1 MKVLLSVLYATS
13 TMNQA
18 NLIKRLIEEKG
29 YEAEYKS
36 TITLYDMK
44 DPEVHGVLW
53 FQLATV
59 PFLSDAVVP
68 YIMGTKPRAI
78 YVTVE
83 GIPTKA
89 TVIHSNIPRCSFIA
103 NSHFTADCLKRAGLR
118 VLDVVHHAVDPVAV
132 RQAKTMVD
140 HYRKQFD
147 EKYGDRVKFLYV
159 GRNDPRK
166 ALSKLSLAVDIL
178 NQEGVRDWVLLLHS
192 EESAKS
198 LFNKDNCD
206 FVGHFGT
213 LKYHEILAMMGAV
226 DYIIFPSV
234 SEGFGLP
241 VLEANAMGKPVLHC
255 WMPPLSEFS
264 SEEFN
269 FVWEYTDRQFVNQ
282 GNAQYWIFHDYPE
295 FIIAE
300 VMKDAIRIY
309 QQSKAEYDEYCEKAE
324 QHAKKWHY
332 KRVYPKLLRYINIM

>member
-44 DPEVHGVLW
+44 DPEVHAVLW

-103 NSHFTADCLKRAGLR
+103 NSKFTADCLKRVGLR

-140 HYRKQFD
+140 HYRKEFD

-166 ALSKLSLAVDIL
+166 ALNKLSIAVDIL

-213 LKYHEILAMMGAV
+213 LKYHEILAMMGAA
-226 DYIIFPSV
+226 DYVIFPSV

-264 SEEFN
+264 SEEYN
-269 FVWEYTDRQFVNQ
+269 
-282 GNAQYWIFHDYPE
+282 
-295 FIIAE
+295 
-300 VMKDAIRIY
+300 
-309 QQSKAEYDEYCEKAE
+309 S
-324 QHAKKWHY
+324 
-332 KRVYPKLLRYINIM
+332 